1 MFLLIH
7 MAKNEMQLIEV
18 DILRTFAIFSVII
31 THYSFYNL
39 SFFEVL
45 YSYRLYLVLI
55 GVTGVAVF
63 FFLAGYL
70 SYHKY
75 KRIDSVND
83 FRHFYNRKLLRI
95 YPLYLLFL
103 LIVLVDYAN
112 FTDYSFFN
120 ILAHLCGLHV
130 LLSPAFIQSYIGVS
144 WFIGVIFLYY
154 FIYPFLVHFSD
165 SGEKIIFNSCI
176 LFFILLSIRIIF
188 NMIDLMF
195 FEYYFI
201 FILGIIASQGRLFER
216 REFKY
221 SLPFA
226 FFFLI
231 VSIILYPKVVQ
242 VDFLNMAMNFSL
254 EYLSGVIIVLGIRS
268 VIFISIISIIVWFS
282 RNYSNIVSTKI
293 GQICNYCAFGSYCVY
308 LFHLSFFSTILEILN
323 KFNIYGIFHDL
334 ILIFLGIPLLFV
346 ICYQIQYLEILVVN
360 SIRSR
365 L

>member
-1 MFLLIH
+1 
-7 MAKNEMQLIEV
+7 MAKNEMRLIEV
-18 DILRTFAIFSVII
+18 DILKTFAILSVII

-45 YSYRLYLVLI
+45 YSHRLYLVLI

-70 SYHKY
+70 SYY
-75 KRIDSVND
+75 KNKKIDSVND
-83 FRHFYNRKLLRI
+83 FHDFYNHKFLRV

-103 LIVLVDYAN
+103 LIILVDNAN
-112 FTDYSFFN
+112 FTDYSFFYV
-120 ILAHLCGLHV
+120 LAHLFGLHA
-130 LLSPAFIQSYIGVS
+130 LLSPAFVQSYLSIS
-144 WFIGVIFLYY
+144 WFIGVILLYY

-165 SGEKIIFNSCI
+165 STEKIIFNSCV
-176 LFFILLSIRIIF
+176 LFFILLSIRVKFNII
-188 NMIDLMF
+188 DSMF

-201 FILGIIASQGRLFER
+201 FILGIIAGHERLFER

-226 FFFLI
+226 FSFLI

-242 VDFLNMAMNFSL
+242 VDFPNMVMNISL
-254 EYLSGVIIVLGIRS
+254 EYLSRAVIVVFIRY
-268 VIFISIISIIVWFS
+268 VIFISMISIIVWFS
-282 RNYSNIVSTKI
+282 RNYSNFISTKI
-293 GQICNYCAFGSYCVY
+293 GKICNYCAFGSYCVY
-308 LFHLSFFSTILEILN
+308 LFHLSFFSIILGILS
-323 KFNIYGIFHDL
+323 KFNIYGIFHDF
-334 ILIFLGIPLLFV
+334 ILIFLGIPLLFI
-346 ICYQIQYLEILVVN
+346 ICYQIQYLEILAVN